1 MYKKTEDKAKITAY
15 HTAFKAY
22 YLDKNGASPSNDAA
36 LKTTAE
42 TAKTEMLKLKEPKA
56 DAKIVEDW
64 VAAEFAYVKIA
75 DETFNHDLD
84 ASGDGSWELTK
95 CQELL

>member
-1 MYKKTEDKAKITAY
+1 
-15 HTAFKAY
+15 
-22 YLDKNGASPSNDAA
+22 
-36 LKTTAE
+36 LKTNAD
-42 TAKTEMLKLKEPKA
+42 TAKTEMLKLKEPKV

-64 VAAEFAYVKIA
+64 VAAEFAYFKLA

-84 ASGDGSWELTK
+84 ASGDGSDELTN